1 MGLRREKLDEKT
13 IHLKLPPSV
22 REALELYADSQGRPV
37 TKQIEMFIEESLFG
51 KRDLRLLLQLRDA
64 K

>member
-1 MGLRREKLDEKT
+1 MDLRREKLDEKT
-13 IHLKLPPSV
+13 IHLKLTPSV